1 MLPTATSPGE
11 SHRDVGSKKQ
21 SEEGEINMNRKGKR
35 ETEIQGKKT
44 HKHTHT
50 GAETVRLRRRETRER
65 SNIMDVDSTTLK
77 AAGSEWATGKPPARW
92 RSLQPCCV
100 SSAEI

>member
-11 SHRDVGSKKQ
+11 SHRDVGSEKQ
-21 SEEGEINMNRKGKR
+21 SEEGKINMNRKGKR
-35 ETEIQGKKT
+35 ETEIEGKN
-44 HKHTHT
+44 THT

-92 RSLQPCCV
+92 RSLQPCSV
-100 SSAEI
+100 SWAEI